1 MPFFFDFSLL
11 PFFSSSL
18 ASFFTSTFAFGSVL
32 AFLAAGPVKAAA
44 VSAVPVSV
52 EGAAGG
58 RVCCPCGPA
67 GSGPGDVF
75 HGAFRIADDAA
86 AEDDA
91 GSCCPGG
98 GVVVCGA
105 VCCDDDAAAEH
116 DEAAGV
122 AGSQ

>member
-1 MPFFFDFSLL
+1 MPFFVFSSL

-58 RVCCPCGPA
+58 RVCCPCGPG

-75 HGAFRIADDAA
+75 HGGASRIADDAA